1 MSTLE
6 QRIIALAQAVGT
18 DIKTLTNAIGSLAGL
33 STSTKTNLVN
43 AINEVWVTADANKTA
58 IGSLAGLTTTAKT
71 NLVAAIN
78 EVKAAVSAVDLTAL
92 IDDDALAG
100 DTDVTFSAD
109 KTLALLGALETKI
122 MGGITPEAL
131 DTIKE
136 LADFLADETVAN
148 GIVSQM
154 ANRVRVD
161 AVQTFNAGQQA
172 QARANIG
179 AAAAADLAALTT
191 AIGNTDHDYVADYNT
206 AKA

>member
-6 QRIIALAQAVGT
+6 QRIVALAQSVGA
-18 DIKTLTNAIGSLAGL
+18 DIKAINNLIGVVGSL
-33 STSTKTNLVN
+33 STAAKTNLVA
-43 AINEVWVTADANKTA
+43 AINEIDARSKTSTDA
-58 IGSLAGLTTTAKT
+58 IGVLSGLTTTTKT

-92 IDDDALAG
+92 INDAALAG
-100 DTDVTFSAD
+100 VKDKTYSAD
-109 KTLALLGALETKI
+109 KILGLLGALETKI
-122 MGGITPEAL
+122 LGGITPEAL

-161 AVQTFNAGQQA
+161 SAQSFSAGQQA

-179 AAAAADLAALTT
+179 AAAASDLAALT
-191 AIGNTDHDYVADYNT
+191 AAVGNTDHDFVADYSN

>member
-6 QRIIALAQAVGT
+6 QQIIALAQGVGA
-18 DIKTLTNAIGSLAGL
+18 DIKTLNNMIGVLSGLNTAAKSNLVAALNEVQVVATTNA
-33 STSTKTNLVN
+33 
-43 AINEVWVTADANKTA
+43 TA
-58 IGSLAGLTTTAKT
+58 IGPLGGLTTTAKS

-92 IDDDALAG
+92 INDTALAG
-100 DTDVTFSAD
+100 VTD
-109 KTLALLGALETKI
+109 KTYSVDKILTLLSNLETKI

-136 LADFLADETVAN
+136 LADYLSSETVAN
-148 GIVSQM
+148 GIVAQM

-161 AVQTFNAGQQA
+161 SAQSFTAGEQA
-172 QARANIG
+172 QGRANIG
-179 AAAAADLAALTT
+179 AAAAAELATLIAN
-191 AIGNTDHDYVADYNT
+191 IGNTNHDFVADYNA

>member
-6 QRIIALAQAVGT
+6 QRIVALAQSVGT
-18 DIKTLTNAIGSLAGL
+18 DIKTLNNMIGVLSGLNTAAKSNIVAALNEVQVIATGNTSAIGSLG
-33 STSTKTNLVN
+33 
-43 AINEVWVTADANKTA
+43 
-58 IGSLAGLTTTAKT
+58 GLTTTAKS

-92 IDDDALAG
+92 INDEALVG
-100 DTDVTFSAD
+100 VTNKTYSVD
-109 KTLALLGALETKI
+109 KILGLLGALETKI

-136 LADFLADETVAN
+136 LADFLSNETVAN

-161 AVQTFNAGQQA
+161 AAQSFNSTQQA
-172 QARANIG
+172 QARANI
-179 AAAAADLAALTT
+179 AAAAASDLATLT
-191 AIGNTDHDYVADYNT
+191 ANIGNTDHDFVTDYTT

>member
-6 QRIIALAQAVGT
+6 QRIVALAQSVGT
-18 DIKTLTNAIGSLAGL
+18 DIKALNNMIGVLSGLNTAAKSNLVAALNEVQVIATGNTSAIGSLGGL
-33 STSTKTNLVN
+33 ST
-43 AINEVWVTADANKTA
+43 
-58 IGSLAGLTTTAKT
+58 TAKS

-92 IDDDALAG
+92 INDAALAG
-100 DTDVTFSAD
+100 VTNKTYSVD
-109 KTLALLGALETKI
+109 KILGLLGALETKI

-136 LADFLADETVAN
+136 LAEFLADETVAN

-161 AVQTFNAGQQA
+161 AAQSFNTTQQA
-172 QARANIG
+172 QGRANI
-179 AAAAADLAALTT
+179 AAASAAELATLANN
-191 AIGNTDHDYVADYNT
+191 IGNTDHDFVADYTT